1 MGAHGALRKI
11 GECVEPALVIVLIG
25 VLIIN
30 IGVALLV
37 VWAFAASKS
46 HSAIP
51 GQTED
56 AQEGTPTAKTRK
68 WAGMSGIAGTAFG
81 VLLIV
86 GSITAADT

>member
-1 MGAHGALRKI
+1 VALRKI
-11 GECVEPALVIVLIG
+11 GERVEPALVIVLIA
-25 VLIIN
+25 VLLIN

-37 VWAFAASKS
+37 VWAFAATKS
-46 HSAIP
+46 QRGMP

-56 AQEGTPTAKTRK
+56 AQEGASTAKTRK

-86 GSITAADT
+86 GAVTASDT

>member
-1 MGAHGALRKI
+1 M
-11 GECVEPALVIVLIG
+11 ESALVIVLIG

-30 IGVALLV
+30 IGVAALV
-37 VWAFAASKS
+37 VWAFAAFKS
-46 HSAIP
+46 RSALP

-56 AQEGTPTAKTRK
+56 VQEIASTAKTRK

-86 GSITAADT
+86 GSVAASDT

>member
-1 MGAHGALRKI
+1 M
-11 GECVEPALVIVLIG
+11 EPALGIVLIG

-37 VWAFAASKS
+37 VWAFAATKS
-46 HSAIP
+46 QRGMQMP

-56 AQEGTPTAKTRK
+56 AQEGARTAKTRK

-86 GSITAADT
+86 GAVAASDT

>member
-1 MGAHGALRKI
+1 M
-11 GECVEPALVIVLIG
+11 EPALGIVLIG

-30 IGVALLV
+30 IGVGPLV

-46 HSAIP
+46 RSGMP

-56 AQEGTPTAKTRK
+56 AQEGASTAKTRK
-68 WAGMSGIAGTAFG
+68 WTGMSGIAGTAFG

-86 GSITAADT
+86 GAVTASDT

>member
-1 MGAHGALRKI
+1 M
-11 GECVEPALVIVLIG
+11 EPALVIVLIG

-46 HSAIP
+46 HSARP

-56 AQEGTPTAKTRK
+56 AQEGASTAKTRK

-81 VLLIV
+81 VLLILGTV
-86 GSITAADT
+86 AASDT

>member
-1 MGAHGALRKI
+1 
-11 GECVEPALVIVLIG
+11 VEPALVIVLIG

-30 IGVALLV
+30 IGVGLLV

-46 HSAIP
+46 HSALP

-56 AQEGTPTAKTRK
+56 AREGASTAKTRK

-86 GSITAADT
+86 GSVAASDT

>member
-1 MGAHGALRKI
+1 M
-11 GECVEPALVIVLIG
+11 EPALGIVLIG

-37 VWAFAASKS
+37 VWAFEASKS
-46 HSAIP
+46 HGGMP

-56 AQEGTPTAKTRK
+56 AQEGAPTAKTRK
-68 WAGMSGIAGTAFG
+68 WAGMTGLVGTAFG

-86 GSITAADT
+86 GSFAAWDT